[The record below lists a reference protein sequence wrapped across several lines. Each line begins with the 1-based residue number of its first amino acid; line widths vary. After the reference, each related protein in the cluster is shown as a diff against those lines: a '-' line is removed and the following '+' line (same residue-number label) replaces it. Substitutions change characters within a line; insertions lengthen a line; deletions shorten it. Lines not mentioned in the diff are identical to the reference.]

1 MPAASLGRHQDTELM
16 ESSLMKATSLSKLGA
31 VLHIRQQ
38 NSRERRLLPVG
49 RYPPYIKIGIPLT
62 LYRFLN
68 HEDEMTVFLALQH
81 QQNCSV

>member
-1 MPAASLGRHQDTELM
+1 MPAASLGRHRDTELM
-16 ESSLMKATSLSKLGA
+16 ESSRMKATSLSKLGA

-38 NSRERRLLPVG
+38 NRGREDFFQLGDTRLTQ
-49 RYPPYIKIGIPLT
+49 KIGIPLT

>member
-1 MPAASLGRHQDTELM
+1 MPAASLGRHRDTELM

-49 RYPPYIKIGIPLT
+49 
-62 LYRFLN
+62 
-68 HEDEMTVFLALQH
+68 
-81 QQNCSV
+81 